1 MPLNQEKRLWSLK
14 IDREFKEL
22 IRPLFKSEFLQL
34 EANIV
39 ADGCREPITVWNGI
53 IIDGHNRYKICT
65 EHGIP
70 FAITEKSFSS
80 REDAIIWICTN
91 QLGRRNLTE
100 ESRKFLIGKQYE
112 SEKIISRRKA
122 VYQASC
128 EDGPGLPYETFNPN
142 PASRV
147 VETHRK
153 TAQKIADEN
162 HISHGTVEKYSI
174 YSRAIEEISKKEP
187 HMAMKILSG
196 RYKISHDGV
205 IALSKRSV
213 EEIQDLNRRLERSQ
227 HPFARYQTT
236 RHEIQNTPSAPIETQ
251 IEPKTVKDMPK
262 YDPDAE
268 VVGLTLTIPSWSS
281 SIDRIVHSDL
291 THISSSARDS
301 LRNALL
307 QLQDSIDAMFSAI
320 KEER

>member
-1 MPLNQEKRLWSLK
+1 MSLNQEKMLWSLR
-14 IDREFKEL
+14 IDKEFKEL
-22 IRPLFKSEFLQL
+22 IRPLYKSEYLQL

-65 EHGIP
+65 KHGIP
-70 FAITEKSFSS
+70 FAVTEKNFSS
-80 REDAIIWICTN
+80 REEAIIWICTN

-100 ESRKFLIGKQYE
+100 ESRKFLIGKQYQ

-122 VYQASC
+122 VYQESS
-128 EDGPGLPYETFNPN
+128 EESPDLPYETFNPN

-147 VETHRK
+147 VNTQKK
-153 TAQKIADEN
+153 TAERIAEEN

-174 YSRAIEEISKKEP
+174 YSRAIDEISKKEP
-187 HMAMKILSG
+187 QMAMKILSG

-205 IALSKRSV
+205 IALSKRST

-236 RHEIQNTPSAPIETQ
+236 RQEMQNISSTPIEEQ
-251 IEPKTVKDMPK
+251 EEPKTIKDMPK

-291 THISSSARDS
+291 THISGSARDN
-301 LRNALL
+301 LRHALL
-307 QLQDSIDAMFSAI
+307 KLQDSIDAMISAI
-320 KEER
+320 KEDR

>member
-1 MPLNQEKRLWSLK
+1 MSLSQEKMLWSLK
-14 IDREFKEL
+14 IDKEFKAL
-22 IRPLFKSEFLQL
+22 IRPLYKSEYLQL

-65 EHGIP
+65 EHRIP
-70 FAITEKSFSS
+70 FAITERNFGS
-80 REDAIIWICTN
+80 REEAIIWICSN

-100 ESRKFLIGKQYE
+100 ESRKFLIGKQYQ
-112 SEKIISRRKA
+112 SEKIVSRRKA
-122 VYQASC
+122 VYHESS
-128 EDGPGLPYETFNPN
+128 EDNPDLPYETFNPN

-147 VETHRK
+147 VDTQKR
-153 TAQKIADEN
+153 TAQRIAEEN

-205 IALSKRSV
+205 IALSKRSA

-227 HPFARYQTT
+227 QPFARYQTT
-236 RHEIQNTPSAPIETQ
+236 RHEIQNIPSKPIDEHE
-251 IEPKTVKDMPK
+251 EPKTVKDMPK

-291 THISSSARDS
+291 THISGSARDS
-301 LRNALL
+301 LRQALL
-307 QLQDSIDAMFSAI
+307 KLQESIDAMISAI
-320 KEER
+320 KEGR